1 MLKIQ
6 LGTAVVKE
14 AKGGKLVD
22 PSAVHA
28 ECQDMSMMAQEAV
41 VVLTINA
48 RNRMIWRHL
57 VTLGLADTSLVH
69 PREVFRPAILDG
81 AVSIILVHNHP
92 TGEVDPSAEDFK
104 VTRQIIEA
112 GKVMGIKL
120 LDHVIIG
127 RGEKPF
133 NSIRESGMVT
143 FS

>member
-22 PSAVHA
+22 PNAVYK

-41 VVLTINA
+41 VVLTMNA
-48 RNRMIWRHL
+48 KNRMIGRHL

-92 TGEVDPSAEDFK
+92 TGEVDPSAEDVK

-112 GKVMGIKL
+112 GRVMGVRL

-133 NSIRESGMVT
+133 NSIRDSGMVT
-143 FS
+143 FA

>member
-6 LGTAVVKE
+6 LGVTAVKE
-14 AKGGKLVD
+14 AKGGKMVD
-22 PSAVHA
+22 PSAVHK
-28 ECQDMSMMAQEAV
+28 ECQDMAMMAQEAV
-41 VVLTINA
+41 VVLTMNA
-48 RNRMIWRHL
+48 KNRMIGRHL

-92 TGEVDPSAEDFK
+92 TGEVDASAEDVK

-112 GKVMGIKL
+112 GKVMGINL

-127 RGEKPF
+127 RGEKPY

-143 FS
+143 FA